1 MSSNIRTRKEIEKS
15 IAVLLEGR
23 FGQEFKEDKTKMFE
37 KMMAGSRK
45 HLFSFLAAAFAATVF
60 VGFAPSQASAM
71 ASVEK
76 EREWAM
82 QDLAEDRAK
91 YEMVQSQPGSPL
103 RHMQDELIKYNS
115 DKLNYDDGKHD
126 RWLEPVWLCLSQ
138 SMASTGWSQG
148 GYVAINQRTVG
159 AANGMEH
166 PFKMRENTERNIY
179 NNSTI
184 AKTLAHEFGHFIN
197 NDART
202 GATKKSS
209 TSIKCEYAADE
220 MAMVLLGNV
229 PEYSA
234 GSEIDVDLESN
245 GNGYDPALGYQTHP
259 SEQDRA
265 KAELA
270 YIKKISGGRVVL
282 DRDCHLTVDG
292 KLFMGTGYLPDSED
306 GKGVERTVYLAGQ
319 IATCIQKGIWKREN
333 IAHAAESYFF
343 SDGRDNKT
351 TLAVW
356 STSEYKGTP
365 AKILGTFDY
374 DSRKSK
380 DERTPAEKDEVH
392 ALNYIMD
399 LTD

>member
-1 MSSNIRTRKEIEKS
+1 
-15 IAVLLEGR
+15 
-23 FGQEFKEDKTKMFE
+23 
-37 KMMAGSRK
+37 MMTGSRK
-45 HLFSFLAAAFAATVF
+45 LSFSFLAAAFAVTVF
-60 VGFAPSQASAM
+60 VGFTPSQASAM

-82 QDLAEDRAK
+82 HDLAEDRAK

-126 RWLEPVWLCLSQ
+126 RWLEPVWLCLSE

-148 GYVAINQRTVG
+148 GYVAINQSTVS
-159 AANGMEH
+159 AANSFH
-166 PFKMRENTERNIY
+166 PGHEGRENGERNIY

-184 AKTLAHEFGHFIN
+184 AKTIAHEFGHFIN

-234 GSEIDVDLESN
+234 GSRIDVDLSMT

-259 SEQDRA
+259 SDQDRA
-265 KAELA
+265 KAELS

-306 GKGVERTVYLAGQ
+306 GESLERTVYLAGQ
-319 IATCIQKGIWKREN
+319 IATCIQKGIWKRAN
-333 IAHAAESYFF
+333 AAHASESIFF
-343 SDGRDNKT
+343 NNGRNDKT
-351 TLAVW
+351 TLVMCKD
-356 STSEYKGTP
+356 STLNGDP
-365 AKILGTFDY
+365 LKIFGTFDV
-374 DSRKSK
+374 DPRKDK
-380 DERTPAEKDEVH
+380 TDRTAEEQREADCVNAILALMDE
-392 ALNYIMD
+392 
-399 LTD
+399 